1 MPQHTDQPR
10 HRVVLRIRRDPLELA
25 LRRRAERHG
34 RRRATEFSLLVRGKG
49 WVTIRYNWAKTTHC
63 LLFGHRFIMR
73 FVVDYMIPDGKN
85 AFCGPGRKKRR
96 QTNKKRNKA

>member
-34 RRRATEFSLLVRGKG
+34 RRRATEFSLWCAGA
-49 WVTIRYNWAKTTHC
+49 W
-63 LLFGHRFIMR
+63 HRST
-73 FVVDYMIPDGKN
+73 
-85 AFCGPGRKKRR
+85 RKP
-96 QTNKKRNKA
+96 TG